1 MKALYKGKLAPIK
14 ISFKY
19 NVKSL
24 LAKHNLVYRVREMP
38 FFNSNFVIMI
48 YGFLLNLTHV

>member
-38 FFNSNFVIMI
+38 FFNSNFVIMK
-48 YGFLLNLTHV
+48 Y

>member
-48 YGFLLNLTHV
+48 YGFFV